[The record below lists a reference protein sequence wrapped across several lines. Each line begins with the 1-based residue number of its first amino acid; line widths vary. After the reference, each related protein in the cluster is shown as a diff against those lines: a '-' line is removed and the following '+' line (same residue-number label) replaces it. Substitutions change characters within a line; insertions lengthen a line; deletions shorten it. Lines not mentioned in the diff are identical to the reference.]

1 LREHNSVMNAVNRK
15 KRGRIKGSKNAS
27 TKAKAM
33 LSAYSDAAPEIDFGA
48 SFDSLAILEDVM
60 RHFYLRAL
68 IERRM
73 GKNAN
78 WDKVDALLVRAG
90 AAAEKVARYKHAQLA
105 AIRLA
110 GDLNAKVDESTLDE
124 LLVSIKAEL
133 IKLGPLIDLEAIVE
147 EQRREPQGVENR

>member
-1 LREHNSVMNAVNRK
+1 MNAVNRK

>member
-1 LREHNSVMNAVNRK
+1 MNAVNRK

-48 SFDSLAILEDVM
+48 SFDSLTILEDVM

>member
-1 LREHNSVMNAVNRK
+1 MNAVNRK
-15 KRGRIKGSKNAS
+15 KRGRTKGSKNAS
-27 TKAKAM
+27 TRAKAM